1 MHDMWNCTGVC
12 HHAFSCEGY
21 KGTCQSC
28 HLTGKSGTDL
38 STTTQRR
45 KASLYQ
51 RVPIHFVAVSH
62 WLEGVCRQSA
72 IMKDCDV
79 RMIFNAFPAD
89 DYQYGRLTEAYP
101 GVPLDKTVIIMGA
114 RRLDEDNK
122 GFPEMLETTQ
132 YIAAHRPEL
141 AKKIHFLLYGDIK
154 DASLLEKIAVPY
166 TYVGAVRANQLNELY
181 RHSDIVLSTS
191 LYENLPGTLIEGQAS
206 GCLPVTFGKGGQAD
220 IVDHLKSGYIA
231 DYKSAS
237 SVADGIEWA
246 IANPADRAWLHHEV
260 VRKFSADVV
269 ARQFIQLFDEII
281 QNQ

>member
-1 MHDMWNCTGVC
+1 M
-12 HHAFSCEGY
+12 
-21 KGTCQSC
+21 
-28 HLTGKSGTDL
+28 
-38 STTTQRR
+38 
-45 KASLYQ
+45 
-51 RVPIHFVAVSH
+51 
-62 WLEGVCRQSA
+62 
-72 IMKDCDV
+72 
-79 RMIFNAFPAD
+79 
-89 DYQYGRLTEAYP
+89 
-101 GVPLDKTVIIMGA
+101 PLDKTVIIMGA

-269 ARQFIQLFDEII
+269 ARQFIQLFDEITK
-281 QNQ
+281 NQ

>member
-1 MHDMWNCTGVC
+1 M
-12 HHAFSCEGY
+12 
-21 KGTCQSC
+21 KG
-28 HLTGKSGTDL
+28 
-38 STTTQRR
+38 
-45 KASLYQ
+45 
-51 RVPIHFVAVSH
+51 
-62 WLEGVCRQSA
+62 
-72 IMKDCDV
+72 CDV

-89 DYQYGRLTEAYP
+89 SYRYERLEVAYP

-132 YIAAHRPEL
+132 YIAKERPEL

-154 DASLLEKIAVPY
+154 DASLLEQMAVPY
-166 TYVGAVRANQLNELY
+166 TYVGSVDSIMLNELY

-231 DYKSAS
+231 DYKSPG

-246 IANPADRAWLHHEV
+246 IANPADRAWLHQEV
-260 VRKFSADVV
+260 VRKFSADVI
-269 ARQFIQLFDEII
+269 AQQFIQLFEELTGKRVEEF
-281 QNQ
+281 